1 MVELC
6 IYHQQEEPEL
16 VQQGKFDPTEGD
28 KIVLNYQ
35 ADNQQYQNGIVAEVE
50 DHIARE
56 EGWIDEEPLWR
67 ESLSEVPAGSYYK
80 KFELT

>member
-1 MVELC
+1 
-6 IYHQQEEPEL
+6 
-16 VQQGKFDPTEGD
+16 
-28 KIVLNYQ
+28 
-35 ADNQQYQNGIVAEVE
+35 VAEVE